1 MNPNETENEK
11 VIARQAAV
19 FLGVALLFVLL
30 LVLDL
35 VNRGLVWRF
44 LQSLRSENTS
54 TLPDEQRTVG
64 GDGYRTDVNFLT

>member
-1 MNPNETENEK
+1 MGTNDKTEQ

-19 FLGVALLFVLL
+19 FLLLGVIFGVL

-35 VNRGLVWRF
+35 LNRGLVWRV
-44 LQSLRSENTS
+44 LNALRSPNNS

-64 GDGYRTDVNFLT
+64 GDAYQTDINFLT